1 MSTTTTTDD
10 ELIKM
15 VNQLQDHVDELDD
28 RVDTLEEENANLR
41 EEIDDLHEEKERL
54 RQQNEQLRE
63 WLDDVDDRVDD
74 LEDQPD
80 VDIDG
85 TDYES
90 LTVNEV
96 PIGRIISSKAPRGD
110 LKDEIEDLEARLSGE
125 TPTSDAEETPS
136 SEGPEPET
144 PLERIVALPEELVEQ
159 ELTENQQR
167 ARFIAKDIREYSS
180 KAPAGR
186 VIKAATMGRVLKAAF
201 DTAHTETINRVREF
215 LNKLGQDDVDLVD
228 RDNSKIVVFDECLV
242 RRLDQ
247 YDTNHG
253 CVMEEA
259 A

>member
-1 MSTTTTTDD
+1 MSTTTTTND
-10 ELIKM
+10 ELIKR
-15 VNQLQDHVDELDD
+15 VDQLQDRVDGLED

-41 EEIDDLHEEKERL
+41 EENDNLHEEKEQL
-54 RQQNEQLRE
+54 RQQNEQLQE
-63 WLDDVDDRVDD
+63 RVDGLEDRIGD

-90 LTVNEV
+90 LTVNGV
-96 PIGRIISSKAPRGD
+96 PIGRIIASKAPRGD

-125 TPTSDAEETPS
+125 NPTPEAEKTPS
-136 SEGPEPET
+136 SQGAEPET

-167 ARFIAKDIREYSS
+167 ARFIAKDIREYAS

-215 LNKLGQDDVDLVD
+215 LDELGQDDVKLVD
-228 RDNSKIVVFDECLV
+228 RDNSKIIVFDESLV

-247 YDTNHG
+247 YETNHG
-253 CVMEEA
+253 CVMEGTA
-259 A
+259 

>member
-1 MSTTTTTDD
+1 MLTTTATDD
-10 ELIKM
+10 ELIRI
-15 VNQLQDHVDELDD
+15 VNQLQDSVDGLED
-28 RVDTLEEENANLR
+28 RVDTLEEEKDNLR
-41 EEIDDLHEEKERL
+41 EENHDLHEEKEQL

-63 WLDDVDDRVDD
+63 RLDDVDDRVDD

-90 LTVNEV
+90 LTINEV

-125 TPTSDAEETPS
+125 TPTSDAEEAPP
-136 SEGPEPET
+136 SEGPKPET
-144 PLERIVALPEELVEQ
+144 PLERIVTLPEELVEQ

-167 ARFIAKDIREYSS
+167 ARFIAKDIREYAS
-180 KAPAGR
+180 KAPAGH

-215 LNKLGQDDVDLVD
+215 LNELGQDGVDLVE

-253 CVMEEA
+253 CVMEGA